1 MDVEGRPGGDAVI
14 YVARR
19 PFVNEGVQYL
29 PGDVVTGVENWPR
42 PESALRA
49 GYIVLQE
56 AVETKPEPVEIKPVR
71 ATRKPKE

>member
-1 MDVEGRPGGDAVI
+1 MI

-19 PFVNEGVQYL
+19 PFVNDGVAYL
-29 PGDVVTGVENWPR
+29 PGDVVEGVETWPR

-56 AVETKPEPVEIKPVR
+56 APAEPVEIKPVR